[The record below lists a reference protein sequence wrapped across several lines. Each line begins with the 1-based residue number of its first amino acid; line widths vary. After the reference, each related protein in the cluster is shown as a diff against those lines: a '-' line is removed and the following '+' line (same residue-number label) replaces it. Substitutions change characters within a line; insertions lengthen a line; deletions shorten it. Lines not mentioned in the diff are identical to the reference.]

1 MTNTTNRSVDAGAAY
16 AEGMRLLRE
25 PGGAGGF
32 VRGVDLIEAAAAAG
46 HAEANARCALFEAM
60 GIARAQN
67 WELAF
72 DRLQYAAEAG
82 SRDAREQLV
91 LLANADEQPQA
102 SGPAPAGCWARL
114 RGSISLERLISHPE
128 SVALS
133 TAHPIRTIQRF
144 ASDAE
149 CRYMINRARALL
161 KPATVV
167 KKTGE
172 QTVVEGRSNSSA
184 EFLEYA
190 MDVVLEVIRTRIG
203 AAIRVP
209 PPMFEVTQILHYS
222 VGQEFALHHDY
233 LDPENPAHLP
243 RLRAGGQRIATF
255 LIYLNED
262 FDGGETDFPQI
273 GLQYRGRTG
282 DAVFWANLDARNRPN
297 PSTLHAGLPPTSG
310 EKWILSQWIRDRVHA
325 PQAGP

>member
-1 MTNTTNRSVDAGAAY
+1 MTDTTNRSVDAGAAY

-32 VRGVDLIEAAAAAG
+32 VRGVDLVETAAAAG

-72 DRLQYAAEAG
+72 DRLQCAAEAG
-82 SRDAREQLV
+82 SKGAQEQLV
-91 LLANADEQPQA
+91 LLANADEQPDV
-102 SGPAPAGCWARL
+102 SGAVPADYWARL
-114 RGSISLERLISHPE
+114 RNSISLDRLIAHPE

-133 TAHPIRTIQRF
+133 TAHPIRAIQRF

-149 CRYMINRARALL
+149 CRYMISRARALL
-161 KPATVV
+161 RPATVV

-172 QTVVEGRSNSSA
+172 QAVVEGRSNTSA
-184 EFLEYA
+184 AFLEYA

-203 AAIRVP
+203 AAIRLP
-209 PPMFEVTQILHYS
+209 TPLFEVTQIMHYS
-222 VGQEFALHHDY
+222 VGQEFALHCDY
-233 LDPENPAHLP
+233 LDPANPAHLP
-243 RLRAGGQRIATF
+243 RLQAGGQRIATF

-273 GLQYRGRTG
+273 GLQYRGRAG
-282 DAVFWANLDARNRPN
+282 GAVFWANVDVRNRPN
-297 PSTLHAGLPPTSG
+297 PLTLHAGLPPTSG

-325 PQAGP
+325 PQARP